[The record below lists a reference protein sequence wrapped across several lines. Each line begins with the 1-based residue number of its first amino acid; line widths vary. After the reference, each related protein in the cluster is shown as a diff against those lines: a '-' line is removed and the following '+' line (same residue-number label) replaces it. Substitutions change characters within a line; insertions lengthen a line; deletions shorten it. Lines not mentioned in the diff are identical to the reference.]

1 MGRNAYISI
10 GWENISVTLN
20 QADQSFEHTGS
31 WEHGATGGVMS
42 TTDSG
47 KTWKFSNLNVP
58 AMVAA

>member
-1 MGRNAYISI
+1 MDRIAYVSI

-20 QADQSFEHTGS
+20 HADQSFKHTGT
-31 WEHGATGGVMS
+31 WEYGATGGVMS

-47 KTWKFSNLNVP
+47 KTWEFSKLNVP